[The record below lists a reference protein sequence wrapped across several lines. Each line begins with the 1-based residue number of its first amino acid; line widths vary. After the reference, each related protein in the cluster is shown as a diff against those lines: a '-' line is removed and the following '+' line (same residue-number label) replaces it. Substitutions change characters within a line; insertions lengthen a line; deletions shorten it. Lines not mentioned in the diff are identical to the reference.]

1 MHDLAIPR
9 ASALPSLWLVSSV
22 AAACLAAT
30 APTWSSGQGQWEPG
44 LLDAALVGATL
55 ILAFLLVAMVRLAVL
70 DWLAERQSRRAW
82 TAIGARA
89 DEEVAAA
96 ALVEGPD
103 QGDHAYATIARDPA
117 VWAILRAHRHAVP
130 LIPTEVAPEVGP
142 LPRVQD
148 ALPLGA
154 TPAAASRHPADKGG
168 DDAVVAPGN
177 EADGH
182 DEIHWE
188 ARKGFRSV
196 APAAATIRR
205 QLGPVLTT
213 QVGLAANAAWPGS
226 ALRVLGVPVKI
237 VSDIVVTA
245 QGKKEPPCGEASPPP
260 QLDGRTPGRVPARV
274 AGHAAPTRSR
284 LRRDLAKRLDQ
295 AAAAEARRQIVALAE
310 ALARQA
316 AREDDA
322 AENARERSRSPQAM
336 RAEELPSQ
344 PAKDDAD

>member
-1 MHDLAIPR
+1 
-9 ASALPSLWLVSSV
+9 
-22 AAACLAAT
+22 
-30 APTWSSGQGQWEPG
+30 
-44 LLDAALVGATL
+44 
-55 ILAFLLVAMVRLAVL
+55 
-70 DWLAERQSRRAW
+70 
-82 TAIGARA
+82 
-89 DEEVAAA
+89 
-96 ALVEGPD
+96 
-103 QGDHAYATIARDPA
+103 
-117 VWAILRAHRHAVP
+117 
-130 LIPTEVAPEVGP
+130 
-142 LPRVQD
+142 VQD
-148 ALPLGA
+148 ALLPSA
-154 TPAAASRHPADKGG
+154 APAAASRHPADKGG
-168 DDAVVAPGN
+168 DDTVAAPGN

-196 APAAATIRR
+196 APAAATIWR
-205 QLGPVLTT
+205 QLGAVLTT
-213 QVGLAANAAWPGS
+213 QVRLAANAAWPGS

-260 QLDGRTPGRVPARV
+260 PLDGRTPGRVTARV

-284 LRRDLAKRLDQ
+284 LRRDLAKSLDQ

-322 AENARERSRSPQAM
+322 AEDARDRSRSRQDMP
-336 RAEELPSQ
+336 AEELPSQ

>member
-30 APTWSSGQGQWEPG
+30 APTWSSGQGH
-44 LLDAALVGATL
+44 LDAALVGATL

-89 DEEVAAA
+89 EEEVAAA

-148 ALPLGA
+148 ALLLGA
-154 TPAAASRHPADKGG
+154 APAAASRHPADKGG
-168 DDAVVAPGN
+168 DDAVAAPGN

-213 QVGLAANAAWPGS
+213 QVRLAANAAWPGS

-237 VSDIVVTA
+237 VSDIVVA
-245 QGKKEPPCGEASPPP
+245 ALVAMGDGSNVEGK
-260 QLDGRTPGRVPARV
+260 
-274 AGHAAPTRSR
+274 AA
-284 LRRDLAKRLDQ
+284 
-295 AAAAEARRQIVALAE
+295 
-310 ALARQA
+310 
-316 AREDDA
+316 
-322 AENARERSRSPQAM
+322 
-336 RAEELPSQ
+336 LPVS
-344 PAKDDAD
+344 DHRG